1 MRPCLEKYF
10 FLTSTFEFISPG
22 LKCDK
27 WLLHFFPNFMPVCI
41 SETQHLVPVTCLSGP
56 NPDVSTIENT
66 FISLKI
72 QGAGEI
78 LQIIL
83 GQGHFWYFLSELF
96 LLNSPQSPSEAWE
109 SALDRCWQP
118 LPGSSPRQGTGH
130 SVTWPCHGR
139 SFLMAPHKSW
149 PPVFQTKHSGCVMAV
164 LGSGRTRS
172 ERAQPES
179 ISLYLPGLCWKCA
192 CLVESF
198 KMDNLYNEACS

>member
-10 FLTSTFEFISPG
+10 FLTSTFEFISPE
-22 LKCDK
+22 LKSDK

-41 SETQHLVPVTCLSGP
+41 GETQHSFSVTCLSGL
-56 NPDVSTIENT
+56 NPDISTIKNT

-83 GQGHFWYFLSELF
+83 GQGHLWYFFSELF
-96 LLNSPQSPSEAWE
+96 LLNSPQNPSEAWE

-130 SVTWPCHGR
+130 GVTWPCHGC
-139 SFLMAPHKSW
+139 SFLMAPNKSW
-149 PPVFQTKHSGCVMAV
+149 PRVFQTKHLGCIMAV
-164 LGSGRTRS
+164 LESGRTRR
-172 ERAQPES
+172 EQAQPGS

-192 CLVESF
+192 CLEEPL